1 MSAAMPSHRHRR
13 AAGGGAT
20 RRGWRR
26 RVLGVLAFALPWRE
40 EKQNQAIRSPQRPI
54 DAPAGSWAHYEG
66 ARWRVVETEL
76 LPAGGF
82 GSDLDTRD
90 DDAMLV
96 VRFEVIP
103 DRNIL
108 GKTLDSCQGRVSD
121 DRGRHWEANPLPLSR
136 YRGKLQR
143 RCGTRSTADFRT
155 EQALGG
161 RPFRFDT
168 STKSRRVSI
177 LRICVRNCACRCRR
191 VRRRARTCAL
201 RWRRRRIEGHCAANL
216 PL

>member
-1 MSAAMPSHRHRR
+1 MTAATPSASAS
-13 AAGGGAT
+13 T
-20 RRGWRR
+20 RGWWRR
-26 RVLGVLAFALPWRE
+26 NAPWLVGAVVLGVLAFALPWRE
-40 EKQNQAIRSPQRPI
+40 EKQNQAIRSPQRPV
-54 DAPAGSWAHYEG
+54 DVPAGGWAHYEG

-82 GSDLDTRD
+82 GSDLDVRD

-96 VRFEVIP
+96 VRFEVIA
-103 DRNIL
+103 DRKTL

-121 DRGRHWEANPLPLSR
+121 DRDRHWEANPLPLSR

-161 RPFRFDT
+161 RPFRFEHVYQIPKGLEPARLRPELRMPVPK
-168 STKSRRVSI
+168 STPKGTY
-177 LRICVRNCACRCRR
+177 LRF
-191 VRRRARTCAL
+191 AL
-201 RWRRRRIEGHCAANL
+201 APPAS
-216 PL
+216 